1 MAQQLRFKLDD
12 TIYSGIA
19 NPDDFGVTIAEEPT
33 LQYRFVSYDNDLRFV
48 GDAYTYLNG
57 LIEGSCGCDLVNV
70 TVEYLCGSG
79 SWVRLCTGFII
90 LAECTTNLDRCTIT
104 TKLYDNTFATLINNN
119 KKIPF
124 SLRSEITK
132 NLEPVTPP
140 EYFRVNLFVPATGN
154 YIVGTDDLL
163 YGIRV
168 EDAFIQLVSCMTDNR
183 VDVSA
188 PAFSSGTFENLMVM
202 NGRQIK
208 TNLPVETIISFEQL
222 FLALYS
228 KLNISLSSTLQSNG
242 RPLLTIDFASN
253 INNQSNTIDLISLS
267 GVVRKQDTSRIYSS
281 VNFGNTDFYEQW
293 QCNSGDNACTFA
305 QTPFRGF
312 RDEVFGLLGECNND
326 TQLDLLTKDVVFDT
340 NIIEDIYVW
349 GNESFDDKPVLINC
363 GNILANVRFALQGDP
378 YNTGQTVYNADFTNE
393 QTAQYWVGGI
403 PNSIQSYIQG
413 FDIDDT
419 GAIVKFDGSTPEIL
433 ANEFTILQ
441 SEFTDLVQFSGHG
454 VYYLENFANPNNL
467 FSVDSYTAPYSGI
480 YTFNAGLITD
490 VFRQTTPPNNPIVGE
505 FGREVI
511 IYFEKYNSSE
521 DFVTRIELPFSSS
534 PSTSVA
540 FNEYT
545 LGQLVLEVGD
555 IVKVN
560 VAVKKQVGDDTLFL
574 QKFLENATISGID
587 VESYFSIIG
596 APFEPSELQPYD
608 PCNYKNYLYDFE
620 SPLSMTSIQ
629 SMLDNPSAPV
639 KFSRTTTSLNG
650 INGICNQ
657 VNIDSI
663 TKQKAKFTLRSND
676 KL

>member
-48 GDAYTYLNG
+48 GDAYAYLNG

-124 SLRSEITK
+124 SLHSDITK
-132 NLEPVTPP
+132 NLESVVPP
-140 EYFRVNLFVPATGN
+140 NYNVLDLYPPATGDYDTTN
-154 YIVGTDDLL
+154 FV

-168 EDAFIQLVSCMTDNR
+168 EDAFTHLVACMTDNR

-188 PAFSSGTFENLMVM
+188 PAFSSGTFENLMVL
-202 NGRQIK
+202 NGRQI
-208 TNLPVETIISFEQL
+208 LSPQVQVETIISFEQL

-242 RPLLTIDFASN
+242 RPLLTIDFAIN
-253 INNQSNTIDLISLS
+253 INNQSNTIDFISLS

-326 TQLDLLTKDVVFDT
+326 TQLDLLTKDLIFDS
-340 NIIEDIYVW
+340 NIIEDIFVW
-349 GNESFDDKPVLINC
+349 GNEAFYENAVIINSTQS
-363 GNILANVRFALQGDP
+363 IVPSIYKSTQGDP
-378 YNTGQTVYNADFTNE
+378 YGIGQTIYNTEFTNAE
-393 QTAQYWVGGI
+393 TAQYWVGGI
-403 PNSIQSYIQG
+403 PNDLINYGQEFIQADTE
-413 FDIDDT
+413 FDYKSDN
-419 GAIVKFDGSTPEIL
+419 TPEESYGVIPTVPTSYL
-433 ANEFTILQ
+433 
-441 SEFTDLVQFSGHG
+441 QFSGQFPVVG
-454 VYYLENFANPNNL
+454 DAVLANPNYIL
-467 FSVDSYTAPYSGI
+467 GRTFKVPIAGI
-480 YTFNAGLITD
+480 YTFFSRLIIKRAP
-490 VFRQTTPPNNPIVGE
+490 VFDISTIFSFTSILH
-505 FGREVI
+505 
-511 IYFEKYNSSE
+511 YNSDDEFITKYDGS
-521 DFVTRIELPFSSS
+521 LFS
-534 PSTSVA
+534 STSV
-540 FNEYT
+540 FNPIT
-545 LGQLVLEVGD
+545 GD
-555 IVKVN
+555 Y
-560 VAVKKQVGDDTLFL
+560 D
-574 QKFLENATISGID
+574 
-587 VESYFSIIG
+587 
-596 APFEPSELQPYD
+596 FEPMLAEVTATFVCNTGDLIRCDSSGYQQTGTGTFIIANSEVVDSISYNSVFRGIGNAINQIELQPYD
-608 PCNYKNYLYDFE
+608 PCDYKNYLYDFE
-620 SPLSMTSIQ
+620 APLSMTSIQ

-639 KFSRTTTSLNG
+639 KFSRTSTSLNG

-657 VNIDSI
+657 VSIDSI